1 MRYGTLHKVF
11 KDTQLPSKFDSLLQL
26 SVFVICVDL
35 QTVRCLQESP
45 VLQVFALFGVS
56 G

>member
-11 KDTQLPSKFDSLLQL
+11 KDTQLPSEIDLLLQL

-35 QTVRCLQESP
+35 QMVRSLQEST
-45 VLQVFALFGVS
+45 VLRVLALIGVS
-56 G
+56 R

>member
-26 SVFVICVDL
+26 SVCVICVGL
-35 QTVRCLQESP
+35 QMVRCLQESTL
-45 VLQVFALFGVS
+45 LQLLALVGVS